1 MNEFAMDVAHGLAA
15 SPKYLL
21 SKYLYDD
28 QGSRIFQQI
37 MQMPEYYPTDC
48 EYDILDHQSKAISQ
62 ALAFRSHFKLI
73 ELGPG
78 DGFKTQLL
86 LQQLTASNI
95 DFTYVPIDISAEA
108 IQLLKERLKEV
119 LPNLKIEPIV
129 GDYFNVLSTIGR
141 QKDPKLLLFMGGNI
155 GNYTYPQAVE
165 LLSQF
170 NTYLQPNDKVLV
182 GIDLKKD
189 PRTILKAYDDP
200 HGITRNF
207 NLNLLNRINREL
219 GGHFNINH
227 FDFYCHYDPTNGEV
241 RSYLVS
247 LKEQDVLVEQLKET
261 YSFCANEVVSTEI
274 SKKYGLKGINQLA
287 EHAGF
292 QVIDHFMDKRQYFS
306 DSLLVKT

>member
-1 MNEFAMDVAHGLAA
+1 MNDFALDVARGLAA

-28 QGSRIFQQI
+28 EGSRIFQKI

-48 EYDILDHQSKAISQ
+48 EYDILNQQSKLISE
-62 ALAFRSHFKLI
+62 ALSFQSHFKLI

-78 DGFKTQLL
+78 DGYKTQLL
-86 LQQLTASNI
+86 LQQLTEDNVA
-95 DFTYVPIDISAEA
+95 FTYVPIDISGEA
-108 IQLLKERLKEV
+108 IQILQNRLQKSLPKLKV
-119 LPNLKIEPIV
+119 EPIV
-129 GDYFNVLSTIGR
+129 GDYFKVLTKISR
-141 QKDPKLLLFMGGNI
+141 QKEPKLLLFMGGNI

-165 LLSQF
+165 LLSEF
-170 NTYLQPNDKVLV
+170 NNHLNTNDKVLI
-182 GIDLKKD
+182 GIDLKKN
-189 PRTILKAYDDP
+189 PKTILKAYDDP

-207 NLNLLNRINREL
+207 NLNLLTRINREL
-219 GGHFNINH
+219 GGQFNINN

-247 LKEQDVLVEQLKET
+247 LKEQDVLVEQLRKT
-261 YSFCANEVVSTEI
+261 FSFCANEVVATEI

-287 EHAGF
+287 VHAGF
-292 QVIDHFMDKRQYFS
+292 QVIDHFVDNRQYFS